1 MYIHNLP
8 FILFTNKSRAP
19 RSWHT
24 KVVSKVANVESTIF
38 FFFEFWIQ
46 MFSVWQC
53 KIDAHPNSLTDLIVS
68 PKVKTTKDKESEH
81 VP

>member
-38 FFFEFWIQ
+38 IFFEF
-46 MFSVWQC
+46 
-53 KIDAHPNSLTDLIVS
+53 
-68 PKVKTTKDKESEH
+68 
-81 VP
+81 